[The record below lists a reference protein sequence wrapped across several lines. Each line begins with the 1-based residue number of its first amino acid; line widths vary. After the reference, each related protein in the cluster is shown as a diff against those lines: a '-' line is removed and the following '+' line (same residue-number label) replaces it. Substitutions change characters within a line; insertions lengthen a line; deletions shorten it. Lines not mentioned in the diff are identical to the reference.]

1 MYINFLIL
9 FIIFSFFLL
18 FLCKKLNLFVDY
30 KLEKHKRYSSRSKS
44 YSIGGILLLIYIFYY
59 FAYLKNEYL
68 VSIFFFLLFFIGL
81 LSDIKKLNSVSIR
94 FFLQVIFIYL
104 FTHALDLEIKT
115 TKIDFIDNCL
125 TNSYI
130 NSLFVTFC
138 LMVLINGGN
147 FIDGINGLLLK
158 YYTAITIVILLSLN
172 MFILEDIEFF
182 KNLILILLVL
192 LIFNISA
199 GIYMGDS
206 GAYLISILM
215 GTSLINFSSSN
226 FIISPYLVIIFL
238 WYPCFELLFSMI
250 RRKIKDNK
258 TYKPDT
264 KHLHQLLHNLIK
276 SKFNIINEKFSHIA
290 TSLIINLYNL
300 LIFVISTKFIYY
312 SEILVLILMLNISLY
327 LLTYFILSKEII
339 KN

>member
-1 MYINFLIL
+1 
-9 FIIFSFFLL
+9 
-18 FLCKKLNLFVDY
+18 
-30 KLEKHKRYSSRSKS
+30 
-44 YSIGGILLLIYIFYY
+44 
-59 FAYLKNEYL
+59 
-68 VSIFFFLLFFIGL
+68 
-81 LSDIKKLNSVSIR
+81 
-94 FFLQVIFIYL
+94 
-104 FTHALDLEIKT
+104 
-115 TKIDFIDNCL
+115 
-125 TNSYI
+125 
-130 NSLFVTFC
+130 
-138 LMVLINGGN
+138 
-147 FIDGINGLLLK
+147 
-158 YYTAITIVILLSLN
+158 
-172 MFILEDIEFF
+172 
-182 KNLILILLVL
+182 
-192 LIFNISA
+192 
-199 GIYMGDS
+199 MGDS

-226 FIISPYLVIIFL
+226 FIISPYIVIIFL
-238 WYPCFELLFSMI
+238 WYPCFELLFSMV

>member
-1 MYINFLIL
+1 MYINFLVL
-9 FIIFSFFLL
+9 FIISCFFLF
-18 FLCKKLNLFVDY
+18 FLSKKLNLFLDY
-30 KLEKHKRYSSRSKS
+30 KLEKHKKYSSKSKS
-44 YSIGGILLLIYIFYY
+44 YSIGGILLLIYVLYY

-68 VSIFFFLLFFIGL
+68 ISIFFFSLFFIGL

-104 FTHALDLEIKT
+104 FTHALDLEIQT
-115 TKIDFIDNCL
+115 TRIDFIDNYL

-158 YYTAITIVILLSLN
+158 YYTAITLVILLSLN
-172 MFILEDIEFF
+172 IFILQDAEFF

-192 LIFNISA
+192 LILNISV

-206 GAYLISILM
+206 GAYLISILI
-215 GTSLINFSSSN
+215 GTSLINFSSNN
-226 FIISPYLVIIFL
+226 FAISPYLVIIFL

-264 KHLHQLLHNLIK
+264 KHLHQLLHDQVKN
-276 SKFNIINEKFSHIA
+276 KFNIINEKFSHII

-300 LIFVISTKFIYY
+300 LIFLISIKFIYY
-312 SEILVLILMLNISLY
+312 SEILVSILILNISLY
-327 LLTYFILSKEII
+327 LLTYFILSKRMT